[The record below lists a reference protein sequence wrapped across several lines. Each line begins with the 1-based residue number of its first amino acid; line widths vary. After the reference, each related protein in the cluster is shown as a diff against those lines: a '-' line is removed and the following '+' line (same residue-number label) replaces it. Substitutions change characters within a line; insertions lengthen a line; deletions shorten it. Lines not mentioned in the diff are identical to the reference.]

1 MNRQVF
7 DYNQIFY
14 NEAIMYM
21 ENLWQR
27 KLTDHEK
34 HLAIEVYKFGRKV
47 EMESYYEKNVIDWQ
61 LQMSK

>member
-7 DYNQIFY
+7 DYNTIFY

-27 KLTDHEK
+27 KLTDHERHIVK
-34 HLAIEVYKFGRKV
+34 ESYRFGRLV
-47 EMESYYEKNVIDWQ
+47 EMMSQEEKG
-61 LQMSK
+61 